1 MISFVVPAY
10 NEECELPGAL
20 CSIRAAADGAGE
32 PYEIIVVDDDSTDAT
47 AEIAQAA
54 GARVIH
60 VRRRQIAAVRNAG
73 ARLAKG
79 DVFFFVDADTRIET
93 AHVVSGLEAL
103 RSGYVGGSA
112 RIALDSEV
120 PLWARIFLRVFS
132 AVYFASN
139 LGVGAFMFMR
149 REHFEAAGGF
159 DEQYFA
165 GEEMYLTIALKKL
178 GRFQLLSQPITTSA
192 RKERMHSGRHVLR
205 QWFGM
210 LGGGKNAL
218 RARDKLALW
227 YDGKREPA

>member
-192 RKERMHSGRHVLR
+192 RKVRMHSGRHVLR

-210 LGGGKNAL
+210 LVGGKNAL